1 MTLKVNT
8 AEGGTNG
15 TTVTTGNSGGASGN
29 AFNAVTINGASTLT
43 YDNSRSMHGFFSYK
57 YHCVSG
63 STTFTDWTGYTAT
76 TMPLEFY
83 FMFGTL
89 PSAAAGVRLADV
101 RDSGGTPVG
110 IGRVAVNSANKLMYQ
125 NNGSTLYTA
134 GAAISALTWYRVDM
148 LCGNNTAP
156 YKFDYYPGDSTSP
169 VEPGFANASQASGSA
184 NTIATVRWGN
194 SGSNTF
200 TGDLWIVEKRANDG
214 ATGYIGPTVAPAF
227 FPFC

>member
-1 MTLKVNT
+1 MTFKGNS

-15 TTVTTGNSGGASGN
+15 TTVTTGNSGGASGA

-43 YDNSRSMHGFFSYK
+43 FDNSQSMHGTFSYK
-57 YHCVSG
+57 YGCVSG

-83 FMFGTL
+83 FMFASL
-89 PSAAAGVRLADV
+89 PSAAAGTRVADV

-110 IGRVAVNSANKLMYQ
+110 IGRVIVNSANKLIYQ
-125 NNGSTLYTA
+125 NNGSTLFTA
-134 GAAISALTWYRVDM
+134 GLAISAMTWYRIDM

-156 YKFDYYPGDSTSP
+156 YKFDYYLGDSTSP
-169 VEPGFANASQASGSA
+169 VEQGFNNASQASGSA

-194 SGSNTF
+194 SGSNTYASN
-200 TGDLWIVEKRANDG
+200 LWIDDKSANDG
-214 ATGYIGPTVAPAF
+214 ATGYIGPRVAPAF
-227 FPFC
+227 FPYC